1 MCVQK
6 EDNIPTHFDFYLGRS
21 RNDFLLLLLRLLR
34 GPLKCSPKHCNFP
47 SRVSKINEPLHPRV
61 LVGNGVFETV
71 AVFGSSWYL
80 IDHGSFWLRLNLTID
95 MMVVEFVW
103 IILPT
108 KLWSV

>member
-71 AVFGSSWYL
+71 AVL
-80 IDHGSFWLRLNLTID
+80 VAHGI
-95 MMVVEFVW
+95 
-103 IILPT
+103 
-108 KLWSV
+108 